1 MPTLRRPGRLGRQ
14 RLGFA
19 SLLLVGAWLALPQL
33 AAAQRVVNQ
42 PQQVVTVSK
51 GASALLVNP
60 SQIQRFSIGDPS
72 VAEAVVV
79 SPTEVLVNGKAL
91 GTTSLLVWDNAGQVK
106 LYSVEV
112 TADAPAIER
121 YLKAI
126 LPDQDVD
133 VTASGNVVTLSGEV
147 RDASVADQAVEIA
160 KGSGA
165 TIIDNLTTPTS
176 TQVLLKV
183 RFAEVSK
190 SAMKAFRAQFA
201 TLNPQR
207 LSDNGDWTGSTST
220 NPQTGAFDD
229 GVVDFGLFNA
239 NSSIEGLIKALSSKG
254 DFRDL
259 AEPNLV
265 TLPGKEASFLAGGEF
280 PYPSVQGGASNGSVS
295 IIFKEFGIKLKF
307 TPTITR
313 NGTIRL
319 HLAPEVSS
327 LDFANAL
334 VISGFT
340 IPSLL
345 TRRAETDVEMK
356 DGQYLA
362 IAGLMDNTITD
373 NVTKIPILGDIPIL
387 GQFFRSKDARQKRTE
402 LLVLVSPHLIQPSDR
417 PTPVP
422 TGEPETWKWYGPL
435 KYPPPAPKR

>member
-1 MPTLRRPGRLGRQ
+1 
-14 RLGFA
+14 
-19 SLLLVGAWLALPQL
+19 
-33 AAAQRVVNQ
+33 QRVVNQ

-280 PYPSVQGGASNGSVS
+280 PYPSVQGGASNGAVS
-295 IIFKEFGIKLKF
+295 IVFKEFGIKLKF

-435 KYPPPAPKR
+435 KYPPPAPTR